1 MNPNLHAAADASP
14 ECSVLAA
21 DRGPR
26 EPSGTRRIRGKHFD
40 IEFVRLGS
48 GETVDR
54 SPGAAAGEEV
64 AAVLEG
70 ALHVESGDE
79 RYVLGAG
86 EGIVIPPGQGSRWSA
101 PENGGLL
108 YRVTVRTDAA
118 AAP

>member
-1 MNPNLHAAADASP
+1 MILNLHAATDISP

-21 DRGPR
+21 DRGSR

-40 IEFVRLGS
+40 IEFVRMAR
-48 GETVDR
+48 GETVGR
-54 SPGAAAGEEV
+54 SPGTAAGEEV
-64 AAVLEG
+64 GAVLEG

-79 RYVLGAG
+79 RHMLSVG

-101 PENGGLL
+101 PETGGLL
-108 YRVTVRTDAA
+108 YRVIVHADAA